1 MTTVSGGTHTEPIDV
16 SKIRLRVPDPEKG
29 RYCTTCKDWLP
40 VENFPSGKRRYCC
53 KLHRWER
60 FGKQAKRKH
69 MANTENKMLFA
80 LWIKAYSDSKLFN
93 SVWDDALI
101 KQGSPYTI
109 ARVNISHKQIKQ
121 LLQYMVNTFRI
132 TSAACAMYHDPVD
145 IGKST
150 AIVPISPNKLVSLS
164 NAVLV
169 PSTMK
174 RNLFKAFRLDGIDG
188 YTQALHIAEA
198 RTNIVFRPSAEQ
210 LCEMQDTIFS
220 DRETLLPEF

>member
-1 MTTVSGGTHTEPIDV
+1 
-16 SKIRLRVPDPEKG
+16 
-29 RYCTTCKDWLP
+29 
-40 VENFPSGKRRYCC
+40 
-53 KLHRWER
+53 
-60 FGKQAKRKH
+60 

-93 SVWDDALI
+93 SIWDDALI

-132 TSAACAMYHDPVD
+132 TSAACAMYRDPVD
-145 IGKST
+145 IGKSIT
-150 AIVPISPNKLVSLS
+150 IVPISPNKLVSLS

-188 YTQALHIAEA
+188 YTKALHIAEA

-210 LCEMQDTIFS
+210 LCEMQETIFS